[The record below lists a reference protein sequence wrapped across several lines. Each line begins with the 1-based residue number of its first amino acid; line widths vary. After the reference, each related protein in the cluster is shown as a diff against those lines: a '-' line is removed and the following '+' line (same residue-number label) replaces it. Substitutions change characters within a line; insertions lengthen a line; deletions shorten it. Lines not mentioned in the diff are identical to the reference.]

1 MVTNMARYIT
11 LAVFFLALL
20 QVPAPLFAQDT
31 YQVPGPELVALVDGA
46 RTPSVSLSPDRATLL
61 LMELPA
67 LPSIA
72 ELAQPELRLAGMR
85 INPNTNGPSR
95 PGTIAG
101 LTLRDLDTGEDR
113 PISGLPD
120 DARITTINWSP
131 DSRHFAF
138 LLNTN
143 DALELW
149 VVNTDSASAR
159 KLSDHRVNNT
169 YYSSAYTWSRDSQ
182 SLLVKV
188 VPLDRGQAPTRST
201 VPTGPTIQENIGAA
215 RPARTYQDLLSDS
228 HDESLFDYYFTAQL
242 MEISLDGNERNI
254 GEPSVFRTIIL
265 SPDGNYL
272 LVSLTQRPYSYSV
285 PGFRF
290 PELIQIWDTSGNAV
304 RTIADL
310 PLADRVPIAF
320 SATTEGPRSLT
331 WRNDAPATLFW
342 VDALDGGDPAVDVP
356 MRDRIYSLPAPFTG
370 EPIANLE
377 LAYRFSG
384 LQWSEAGYALV
395 SEFWRDTRHS
405 RTWRFNPDDP
415 AAEIDIVFDL
425 STEDRYNDP
434 GSPEMRRSDFG
445 TWVLNTQEN
454 GDVLLMRGIGATPE
468 GNRPFLSRFDIR
480 TGETTELWR
489 SQSPHYE
496 RISAL
501 LNDEGTQLLTLREAV
516 DSQPNYFRRDLHNG
530 QVQQLTH
537 FEHPT
542 PQLRDVHKEFIQ
554 YQRADG
560 VQLSAT
566 LYLPPGY
573 EPENNGPLPV
583 LVWAYPREFRS
594 ADAAGQVADSPY
606 RFAAMSYWGPH
617 FALTQGFAVVENA
630 TMPVVGEGDEEPN
643 DTFVEQL
650 VLSAQAVIDELAER
664 GVGDPDRVAI
674 GGHSYGAFMTAN
686 LLAHSDL
693 FRAGI
698 ARSGAFNRTLTP
710 FGFQAEP
717 RNFWEASEIYF
728 SMSPFMHADKITD
741 PILFIHGAEDN
752 NSGTFPMQ
760 SERMYAAVSG
770 LGGTARL
777 VMLPEESH
785 GYNARESVL
794 HMLWEQSEWINRY
807 VRGLEGFRPDR
818 D

>member
-1 MVTNMARYIT
+1 MMKLKARYLLLI
-11 LAVFFLALL
+11 LALL
-20 QVPAPLFAQDT
+20 YSPAQLLAQDG
-31 YQVPGPELVALVDGA
+31 YQIPGPELVALVDGA
-46 RTPSVSLSPDRATLL
+46 RTPSVSLSPDRTTLL

-85 INPNTNGPSR
+85 INPNNNGPSR
-95 PGTIAG
+95 PGTIIG
-101 LTLRDLDTGEDR
+101 LTLRDLDSGVDR
-113 PISGLPD
+113 AVTGLPA
-120 DARITTINWSP
+120 DARITTVNWSP

-138 LLNTN
+138 LLNTD

-149 VVNTDSASAR
+149 VVDAGQAAAR
-159 KLSDHRVNNT
+159 KLTGHQVNNT
-169 YYSSAYTWSRDSQ
+169 YYSSAYIWSRDSQ
-182 SLLVKV
+182 SLLVKT
-188 VPLDRGQAPTRST
+188 VPAARGEAPVRNT
-201 VPTGPTIQENIGAA
+201 VPTGPVIQENIGEA
-215 RPARTYQDLLSDS
+215 RPARTYQDLLTDA
-228 HDESLFDYYFTAQL
+228 HDEALFDFYFTAQL
-242 MEISLDGNERNI
+242 MDIALDGSERRI
-254 GEPSVFRTIIL
+254 GEPAIFRAISL
-265 SPDGNYL
+265 SPDGNFL
-272 LVSLTQRPYSYSV
+272 QVSLTQRPYSYSV

-290 PELIQIWDTSGNAV
+290 PELIQIWDTQGNAL

-342 VDALDGGDPAVDVP
+342 VEALDGGDPAIDVP
-356 MRDRIYSLPAPFTG
+356 MRDRLHSLSAPFTG
-370 EPIANLE
+370 EPVRHLD
-377 LAYRFSG
+377 LAYRYSG
-384 LQWSEAGYALV
+384 VQWSEDGYALV

-405 RTWRFNPDDP
+405 RTWKFDPDDP
-415 AAEIDIVFDL
+415 TVSPGIVFDL

-434 GSPEMRRSDFG
+434 GSPEMRRSEFG
-445 TWVLNTQEN
+445 TWVLNTQADGN
-454 GDVLLMRGIGATPE
+454 VLLMRGIGATPE
-468 GNRPFLSRFDIR
+468 GNRPFLSRFNIE
-480 TGETTELWR
+480 TGETAELWR
-489 SQSPHYE
+489 STSPYYE

-501 LNDEGTQLLTLREAV
+501 LDDSGTQLLTLREAV
-516 DSQPNYFRRDLHNG
+516 DTQPNYFRRNLDNG
-530 QVQQLTH
+530 QLQQLTN

-573 EPENNGPLPV
+573 APENDGPLPL

-650 VLSAQAVIDELAER
+650 VLSAEAVIDELARR
-664 GVGDPDRVAI
+664 GVGDPERVAI

-717 RNFWEASEIYF
+717 RNFWEASEIYY
-728 SMSPFMHADKITD
+728 SMSPFMHAHRIRD

-760 SERMYAAVSG
+760 SERMYAAVAG

-818 D
+818 E

>member
-1 MVTNMARYIT
+1 MMRAMARYLT
-11 LAVFFLALL
+11 LGLLALGL
-20 QVPAPLFAQDT
+20 LHTPAQLLAQNG

-46 RTPSVSLSPDRATLL
+46 RTPSVSLSPDRNTLL

-101 LTLRDLDTGEDR
+101 LTLRDLDTGADR
-113 PISGLPD
+113 PVSGLPD
-120 DARITTINWSP
+120 DARITTISWSP
-131 DSRHFAF
+131 DSQYFAF
-138 LLNTN
+138 LLNTD
-143 DALELW
+143 DALTLW
-149 VVNTDSASAR
+149 MVDTDTASAR

-188 VPLDRGQAPTRST
+188 VPSDRGEPPTRSM
-201 VPTGPTIQENIGAA
+201 VPTGPTIQESIGAA

-228 HDESLFDYYFTAQL
+228 HDEALFDYYFTAQL
-242 MEISLDGNERNI
+242 MEISLNGNERNV
-254 GEPSVFRTIIL
+254 GEPVIFRNISL

-290 PELIQIWDTSGNAV
+290 PELIQLWDTSGNTL
-304 RTIADL
+304 RTIAEL

-342 VDALDGGDPAVDVP
+342 VEALDGGDPAVDVP
-356 MRDRIYSLPAPFTG
+356 MRDRIFSLTAPFTG
-370 EPIANLE
+370 EPISHLD
-377 LAYRFSG
+377 LAYRYSG

-415 AAEIDIVFDL
+415 AEGLNIVFDR

-434 GSPEMRRSDFG
+434 GSPDMRRSAFG
-445 TWVLNTQEN
+445 TLVLNTQEA
-454 GDVLLMRGIGATPE
+454 GEVLLMRGIGATPE
-468 GNRPFLSRFDIR
+468 GNRPFLSRFNMS

-489 SQSPHYE
+489 SQSPYYE
-496 RISAL
+496 RIAAL
-501 LNDEGTQLLTLREAV
+501 LTDDASQLLTLREAV
-516 DSQPNYFRRDLHNG
+516 DTQPNYFRRDLHND
-530 QVQQLTH
+530 QLQQLTH

-573 EPENNGPLPV
+573 KPEDDGPLPL

-650 VLSAQAVIDELAER
+650 VLSAEAVIDEVARR
-664 GVGDPDRVAI
+664 GVGDPKRVAI

-717 RNFWEASEIYF
+717 RNFWGAPEIYY

-785 GYNARESVL
+785 GYRARESVL
-794 HMLWEQSEWINRY
+794 HMLWEQAEWINRY
-807 VRGLEGFRPDR
+807 VRGMEGFRPEGE
-818 D
+818 